1 MNLAG
6 MRESCWLGAC
16 LSLFEHLWLPF
27 LAALALPSKT
37 MAHMWAPAEWPS
49 ADTCTDSRKLAELCS
64 PAPAQQAE

>member
-16 LSLFEHLWLPF
+16 LLLVKHLWLPS

-37 MAHMWAPAEWPS
+37 MAHMWAPAEWPR
-49 ADTCTDSRKLAELCS
+49 ADTCTDSKGS
-64 PAPAQQAE
+64 VKPYSSAPA